1 MYETTHEN
9 GLPVSRHESMRILG
23 AVRSEH
29 ERTVAQIASLERSV
43 ALIVEASEL
52 TATDDEH
59 DPEGATIAYERAQAI
74 ALLRHARLDLDRL
87 AAARRR
93 LESGESI
100 TCESCRREIDT
111 ERLVALPTTLTCI
124 QCAS

>member
-1 MYETTHEN
+1 MS
-9 GLPVSRHESMRILG
+9 VLG

-74 ALLRHARLDLDRL
+74 ALLRQARLDLDRL
-87 AAARRR
+87 VTARKR
-93 LESGESI
+93 LESGEPI
-100 TCESCRREIDT
+100 TCESCGCEVDT
-111 ERLVALPTTLTCI
+111 ERVVALPTTLTCI
-124 QCAS
+124 RCAS

>member
-1 MYETTHEN
+1 
-9 GLPVSRHESMRILG
+9 MRVLD

-52 TATDDEH
+52 TSTDDEH

-74 ALLRHARLDLDRL
+74 ALLRQARLDLDRL
-87 AAARRR
+87 VNARMR
-93 LESGESI
+93 LETGEPM
-100 TCESCRREIDT
+100 TCESCGRELDI
-111 ERLVALPTTLTCI
+111 ERLVALPTTRTCI
-124 QCAS
+124 ECAA

>member
-1 MYETTHEN
+1 MSRDET
-9 GLPVSRHESMRILG
+9 MRVLC
-23 AVRSEH
+23 AVNSEH

-74 ALLRHARLDLDRL
+74 ALLRQARLDLDRL
-87 AAARRR
+87 GTAREH
-93 LESGESI
+93 LESGGSI
-100 TCESCRREIDT
+100 TCAGCGREIDA
-111 ERLVALPTTLTCI
+111 ERLVTLPTTRTCI
-124 QCAS
+124 QCAR